1 MMRAKDVTAI
11 CVVIRKMKQR
21 GWPDLQG
28 EEPSAM
34 DEDASWRYERFS
46 GRCCKREWSIA
57 SKLLCCRYYL

>member
-46 GRCCKREWSIA
+46 GRCCKWKMVDSE
-57 SKLLCCRYYL
+57 